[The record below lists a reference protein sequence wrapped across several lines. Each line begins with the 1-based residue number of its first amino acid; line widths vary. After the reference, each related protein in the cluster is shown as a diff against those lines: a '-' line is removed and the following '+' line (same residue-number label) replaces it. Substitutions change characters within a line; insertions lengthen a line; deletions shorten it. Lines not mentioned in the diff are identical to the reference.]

1 MVGCGHF
8 RPICSLGPKTLVDS
22 TKKAFNIISFFFW
35 SFDMNQNQNLRFFL
49 ALGNQKVVVLQGQ
62 ENMDVYATPT
72 PGRMNVSVGRLALA
86 VSGK

>member
-1 MVGCGHF
+1 
-8 RPICSLGPKTLVDS
+8 
-22 TKKAFNIISFFFW
+22 
-35 SFDMNQNQNLRFFL
+35 MNQNQNLRFFL